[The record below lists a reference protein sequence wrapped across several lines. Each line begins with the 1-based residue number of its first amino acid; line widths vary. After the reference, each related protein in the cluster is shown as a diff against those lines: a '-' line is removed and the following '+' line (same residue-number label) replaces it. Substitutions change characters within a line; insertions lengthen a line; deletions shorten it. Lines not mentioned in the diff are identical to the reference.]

1 MTIKIEH
8 QTLLRVLERQQANAP
23 LLDSTISHINNE
35 RFVLL
40 DFHKPLGNDISV
52 EKLRGLSTD
61 DDDTLSTS
69 SLSTEDST
77 DDSCEIERRVSFAED
92 LVSDEWTRPYTPKEE
107 ISALFYSTEET
118 SR

>member
-35 RFVLL
+35 RFVLI

-69 SLSTEDST
+69 SLSTDDST
-77 DDSCEIERRVSFAED
+77 DSEIEERRVSFAED
-92 LVSDEWTRPYTPKEE
+92 LVSDEWTRPFTPKEE

>member
-1 MTIKIEH
+1 MTIKLEQ

-35 RFVLL
+35 CFVIL

-69 SLSTEDST
+69 SLSTDS
-77 DDSCEIERRVSFAED
+77 DCEIERRVSFAED
-92 LVSDEWTRPYTPKEE
+92 LVSEEWTRPYTPKEE